1 MPHTTLI
8 EPPSGRRAA
17 AGAALRR
24 LCTGA
29 ECCRFCKNRRPRAS
43 AAFSGCAVGHR
54 ANTVKRM
61 NTHTVTQHH
70 PGAPRKAGRPGKYAS
85 GPVTE
90 RTMFRDGRPDRLL
103 RLEEVFVMLGVARST
118 WDRWRSCGLTPPLVA
133 LPNGS
138 LRVWESD
145 LVRLTRT
152 WEGE

>member
-1 MPHTTLI
+1 
-8 EPPSGRRAA
+8 
-17 AGAALRR
+17 
-24 LCTGA
+24 
-29 ECCRFCKNRRPRAS
+29 
-43 AAFSGCAVGHR
+43 
-54 ANTVKRM
+54 
-61 NTHTVTQHH
+61 
-70 PGAPRKAGRPGKYAS
+70 
-85 GPVTE
+85 
-90 RTMFRDGRPDRLL
+90 MFRDGRPDRLL